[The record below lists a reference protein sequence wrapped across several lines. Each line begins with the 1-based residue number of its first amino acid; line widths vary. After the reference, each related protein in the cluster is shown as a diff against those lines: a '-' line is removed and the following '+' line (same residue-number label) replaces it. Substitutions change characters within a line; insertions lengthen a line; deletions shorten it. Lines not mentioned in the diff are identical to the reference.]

1 MWYRPLKE
9 RRKRDFTRMFV
20 YSINEDLYSQTEKGS
35 PTNLQIWQTT
45 EYLDKAKRV
54 PKDQTMGKRRDR

>member
-1 MWYRPLKE
+1 M
-9 RRKRDFTRMFV
+9 